1 MRAPMPVL
9 PKDSKPPLAETMV
22 LAAWAW
28 VSDVSRLA
36 SKNCQ
41 KEKGSAVA
49 MPKSGR

>member
-1 MRAPMPVL
+1 MPVL
-9 PKDSKPPLAETMV
+9 PKDSNPPLAETMV

-36 SKNCQ
+36 SKNY
-41 KEKGSAVA
+41 KEKGLAIA